1 MILLNENEYYKL
13 LTTYSL
19 MKNSLLSSPI
29 SIILLLFVFACSG
42 SKPVDVTHLFER
54 EGLTYYNKHHSF
66 FKGKGV
72 KMPDTPFSGDA
83 IKYWPTGEVEAK
95 GIFKNGILVKSS
107 YLSMDGTLLE
117 STEKKGDTTIYIE
130 WYSTGQKKFESKKVE
145 GKVVSTNRWHEDG
158 KIRKDL
164 YDWEKESI
172 KEDNYYSDSRRPLN
186 YIIKKPKVNFEK
198 QDVLFFMHGNG
209 ANLWK
214 YENYLINQ
222 FSDNYV
228 TVILQAPYEVS
239 LMSNK
244 WTWFDGYI
252 SFFSDTTFN
261 EEQVN
266 TSCESILFSVNK
278 IIEKEKINPKRIF
291 VGGQSQGGVMACKI
305 ALEHPDVI
313 DGFIA
318 HNTLLPIIYKAKTN
332 KSDYSTLRGLVI
344 NGEYDKTIDPVN
356 SKHIANTFL
365 KLGADIQMTELK
377 MGHEFPK
384 LSRDVINEWMAQ
396 NN

>member
-1 MILLNENEYYKL
+1 MDFSNL
-13 LTTYSL
+13 
-19 MKNSLLSSPI
+19 I
-29 SIILLLFVFACSG
+29 SRG
-42 SKPVDVTHLFER
+42 
-54 EGLTYYNKHHSF
+54 GLVYYNKPYMLIG
-66 FKGKGV
+66 GKGIDAS
-72 KMPDTPFSGDA
+72 KTLFSGERV
-83 IKYWPTGEVEAK
+83 KYYPTGALQGK
-95 GIFKNGILVKSS
+95 GTYNNGILVKGS
-107 YLSMDGTLLE
+107 YLGMDGTLLE
-117 STEKKGDTTIYIE
+117 STETKDDTTIYIE
-130 WYSTGQKKFESKKVE
+130 WYGTGQKMLESKTTD
-145 GKVVSTNRWHEDG
+145 GKVVSINRWHEDG
-158 KIRKDL
+158 KIRKEL
-164 YDWEKESI
+164 YDWEEEAI

-365 KLGADIQMTELK
+365 KLGADIEKKELK

>member
-1 MILLNENEYYKL
+1 
-13 LTTYSL
+13 
-19 MKNSLLSSPI
+19 MKN
-29 SIILLLFVFACSG
+29 LLLIIFLLVFACNG
-42 SKPVDVTHLFER
+42 TKPVDVSNLVER
-54 EGLTYYNKHHSF
+54 GGLTYYYQYHSF
-66 FKGKGV
+66 FKGDGV
-72 KMPDTPFSGDA
+72 KVPDNPFSGKA
-83 IKYWPTGEVEAK
+83 IKYYPTGEVQLK
-95 GIFKNGILVKSS
+95 GIFKNGILVKGS
-107 YLSMDGTLLE
+107 YLGMDGTLLE
-117 STEKKGDTTIYIE
+117 STETKGDTTISIE
-130 WYSTGQKKFESKKVE
+130 WYGTGQKRWESKTVK
-145 GKVVSTNRWHEDG
+145 GKVVSINRWHEDG
-158 KIRKDL
+158 KIRKEL
-164 YDWEKESI
+164 YDWEEEAV
-172 KEDNYYSDSRRPLN
+172 KEDNYYSDGRRPLN

-214 YENYLINQ
+214 YENYLLNQ

-239 LMSNK
+239 LLSNK

-356 SKHIANTFL
+356 SKHIANTFT
-365 KLGADIQMTELK
+365 KLGADIKKKELK

-396 NN
+396 ND